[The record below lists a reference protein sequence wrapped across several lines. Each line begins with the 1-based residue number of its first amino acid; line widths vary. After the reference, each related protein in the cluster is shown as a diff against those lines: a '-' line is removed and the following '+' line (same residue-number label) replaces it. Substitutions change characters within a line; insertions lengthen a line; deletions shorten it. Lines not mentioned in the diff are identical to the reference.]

1 MLQKITCSSSSLTN
15 IVIVIVIVIVFVIV
29 IVDKVIKR
37 EDEIILSTIF
47 NLLVFV
53 VACVRVP
60 VFVFLLVIK

>member
-1 MLQKITCSSSSLTN
+1 MLQKITCSRSSLTN
-15 IVIVIVIVIVFVIV
+15 IVIVIVIVFVIV
-29 IVDKVIKR
+29 IVDKVIKA

-53 VACVRVP
+53 VACVRFP

>member
-1 MLQKITCSSSSLTN
+1 MLQKITCSRSSLTN
-15 IVIVIVIVIVFVIV
+15 IVIVIVIVFVIV
-29 IVDKVIKR
+29 IVNKVIKT